1 MWALGRY
8 ATHFPRPVS
17 EDGKANIEK
26 CAFDRVAIQ
35 QAVVLGYQFCSKKGF
50 IEFPYADGLVS
61 SLGIKV
67 PANVT
72 LPDLITIAANDVGGV
87 PSFPMLDE
95 DGDKMMFGSTAWKI
109 LPEDSRFVLALLL
122 PTASFMVVR

>member
-1 MWALGRY
+1 M
-8 ATHFPRPVS
+8 S
-17 EDGKANIEK
+17 ECGLRE
-26 CAFDRVAIQ
+26 CAFDQVAIQ
-35 QAVVLGYQFCSKKGF
+35 QAVVFGYQVCSKKGF

-72 LPDLITIAANDVGGV
+72 LPDRITIAANDVGGA

-95 DGDKMMFGSTAWKI
+95 DGDKMMFGSAAWKI
-109 LPEDSRFVLALLL
+109 LPEDFRLVLALLL
-122 PTASFMVVR
+122 TTGFMIVR